1 MISNPA
7 SIIATYAIGCATRYC
22 YGLPSML
29 VVCEWAG
36 GGIGGG
42 RAWWWKGRE

>member
-29 VVCEWAG
+29 VVCE
-36 GGIGGG
+36 
-42 RAWWWKGRE
+42 